1 MKTLLI
7 TLALMMQA
15 PADSLPDLSRP
26 WTLQDCMD
34 WALSH
39 NLTIASQNIAREKSA
54 VDKNTAEWSWV
65 PDLNGS
71 VSENWSFGRGIGGN
85 NTYERGNS
93 ASTGFSLSSSMPL
106 FDGLATPRRI
116 QLARLNLEAAT
127 QDLEKARDD
136 IRMAVAKAYVQVL
149 YNYEIE
155 DVARHQLGIDSL
167 QVARLQGMFDNGK
180 ASAADLAQHI
190 PTYEDVLTADKGAIT
205 EASYVTRG
213 EKSCIYVE
221 VRQGET
227 DAVDRYWIETA
238 TGLLAFCETAE
249 GDKTVYSME
258 ETAYSAPLEETAV
271 FTLPDGTMPSSI
283 QEEGGG

>member
-1 MKTLLI
+1 MGEGKLRLWYDGDT
-7 TLALMMQA
+7 TWKEV
-15 PADSLPDLSRP
+15 PADSR
-26 WTLQDCMD
+26 
-34 WALSH
+34 
-39 NLTIASQNIAREKSA
+39 
-54 VDKNTAEWSWV
+54 
-65 PDLNGS
+65 
-71 VSENWSFGRGIGGN
+71 
-85 NTYERGNS
+85 
-93 ASTGFSLSSSMPL
+93 
-106 FDGLATPRRI
+106 
-116 QLARLNLEAAT
+116 
-127 QDLEKARDD
+127 
-136 IRMAVAKAYVQVL
+136 
-149 YNYEIE
+149 
-155 DVARHQLGIDSL
+155 
-167 QVARLQGMFDNGK
+167 
-180 ASAADLAQHI
+180 AADLAQHI

>member
-1 MKTLLI
+1 MGENNRRVLVAAIAVTVLAAVFVSFGLPALTSRI
-7 TLALMMQA
+7 PQVTLADLDQPVPQEPDQQFLPVEVTPDTVQSVIATLSRPESYSRSMTVTLFWGENGRGDQQVQMWADDGWVKTTVTSGSGVQHRLVGEGKLRLWYDGDTTWKEV
-15 PADSLPDLSRP
+15 PADSR
-26 WTLQDCMD
+26 
-34 WALSH
+34 
-39 NLTIASQNIAREKSA
+39 
-54 VDKNTAEWSWV
+54 
-65 PDLNGS
+65 
-71 VSENWSFGRGIGGN
+71 
-85 NTYERGNS
+85 
-93 ASTGFSLSSSMPL
+93 
-106 FDGLATPRRI
+106 
-116 QLARLNLEAAT
+116 
-127 QDLEKARDD
+127 
-136 IRMAVAKAYVQVL
+136 
-149 YNYEIE
+149 
-155 DVARHQLGIDSL
+155 
-167 QVARLQGMFDNGK
+167 
-180 ASAADLAQHI
+180 AADLAQHI

-249 GDKTVYSME
+249 GGKTVYSME

>member
-1 MKTLLI
+1 MGENNRRVLVAAIAVTVLAAVFVSFGLPALTSRI
-7 TLALMMQA
+7 PQVTLADLDQPAPQEPDQQFLPVEVTPDTVQSVIATLSRPESYSRSMTVTLFWGENGRGDQQVQMWA
-15 PADSLPDLSRP
+15 DDGWVKTTVTSGSGVPADSR
-26 WTLQDCMD
+26 
-34 WALSH
+34 
-39 NLTIASQNIAREKSA
+39 
-54 VDKNTAEWSWV
+54 
-65 PDLNGS
+65 
-71 VSENWSFGRGIGGN
+71 
-85 NTYERGNS
+85 
-93 ASTGFSLSSSMPL
+93 
-106 FDGLATPRRI
+106 
-116 QLARLNLEAAT
+116 
-127 QDLEKARDD
+127 
-136 IRMAVAKAYVQVL
+136 
-149 YNYEIE
+149 
-155 DVARHQLGIDSL
+155 
-167 QVARLQGMFDNGK
+167 
-180 ASAADLAQHI
+180 AADLAQHI

-249 GDKTVYSME
+249 GGKTVYSME